1 MEWRK
6 RFQGRRNPDQSPNF
20 CADFEVEHYVEAQG
34 EKFCTSY
41 DPNSLLYV
49 SKVGRGHGV
58 YIHLISGCCMCC
70 LVVTLLK
77 CLHST
82 LSVAAGCCY
91 IHLVKL
97 SLLIACL
104 CLPCNECTV
113 LLSDVVSSPDTM
125 QAMDLY
131 DVAEG
136 YPSTV
141 DALRRIKCPV
151 LVNTSLPCNYLSLWY
166 ACGTVH
172 RCVRQCV
179 SPV

>member
-1 MEWRK
+1 MWR
-6 RFQGRRNPDQSPNF
+6 RRERSSAPVTTQT
-20 CADFEVEHYVEAQG
+20 H
-34 EKFCTSY
+34 
-41 DPNSLLYV
+41 
-49 SKVGRGHGV
+49 
-58 YIHLISGCCMCC
+58 CCMCQRWAGAMECASTSAVACCTCC

-82 LSVAAGCCY
+82 LSVTAGCCY

-151 LVNTSLPCNYLSLWY
+151 LVNISLPCNYLSLWY